1 MKGLGDLNLLFP
13 FFPIKSRSE
22 RDPQKVTSLGY
33 TLLLADYTK
42 GKICM
47 RVMENKDLEFAFC
60 LIERLLGKL
69 IFDTKLKYS
78 VFKE

>member
-13 FFPIKSRSE
+13 LFPMKSRSE
-22 RDPQKVTSLGY
+22 RGPQKVTSLGY
-33 TLLLADYTK
+33 TLLLADYTR
-42 GKICM
+42 GNLCM
-47 RVMENKDLEFAFC
+47 RVMGIRILNLLFC

-78 VFKE
+78 VFKK